1 MMRAVLR
8 IPWLDE
14 HDPFPPIEQARRFP
28 NGLLCAGGS
37 LSPKRLLEAYA
48 HGIFPWYEEGEPILW
63 WSPDPRQVLFVDEL
77 HISASLRRRL
87 NSGRFQVTRDQA
99 FEAVIHACATIP
111 RRGQSG
117 TWITPA
123 MIHAYTALHH
133 MGYAHSFETWLNGE
147 LVGGLYGVK
156 IGRLFFGESMFSRVS
171 DASKVALVHLVRW
184 LRTEGVPLI
193 DCQQETAH
201 TTSLGARP
209 IPRREFLA
217 WVRRLTSEQAD
228 NTAPIEAE
236 SQH

>member
-1 MMRAVLR
+1 MFSVLR

-14 HDPFPPIEQARRFP
+14 RDPFPPIERARRFP

-37 LSPKRLLEAYA
+37 LSPERLLEAYRQ
-48 HGIFPWYEEGEPILW
+48 GIFPWFEEGEPILW

-77 HISASLRRRL
+77 HVSKSLRRRL
-87 NSGRFQVTRDQA
+87 NSGCFRVTRDQD
-99 FEAVIHACATIP
+99 FEAVIRACAAIP

-117 TWITPA
+117 TWITTE
-123 MIHAYTALHH
+123 MIRAYTALHH
-133 MGYAHSFETWLNGE
+133 MGYAHSFETWLGAE

-156 IGRLFFGESMFSRVS
+156 IGRAFFGESMFSRAS

-184 LRTEGVPLI
+184 LQAEGVPLI

-209 IPRREFLA
+209 IPRTEFLE
-217 WVRRLTSEQAD
+217 WLRRLT
-228 NTAPIEAE
+228 
-236 SQH
+236 